1 MVTCNVCLCGQEAST
16 AEVMVDQETGT
27 RENLIHGWSGRDG
40 KRFWD
45 LKNFDIFWRYLTCK
59 QGGRSQHDGH
69 CLNVAVSW
77 VHFAISFCRMNLVS
91 WQKTTLRILCFWSK
105 AARDHWSLE
114 KLRRHRTMA
123 PPERLQS
130 RYQLNSVDQC
140 SSERFAECKTEKC
153 SRMAQE
159 LGGSFSVAVSSCSF
173 NGFLC
178 CCWRCDWRRQVI
190 SRASST
196 CLMFEVFW
204 STYCSQINCIVLQ
217 KAQSDLFVQW
227 SECITDVKTH
237 DLMLPTRFSHDRCR
251 RALHSVLGGR
261 KAAHDFDP
269 SWSILRVTWLA
280 TVVFKQL
287 ILWAG

>member
-1 MVTCNVCLCGQEAST
+1 MMVIASMSQYLGSTSPLAFVAWTLSAGRKPPCAFCAFGQRQ
-16 AEVMVDQETGT
+16 QET
-27 RENLIHGWSGRDG
+27 IDP
-40 KRFWD
+40 
-45 LKNFDIFWRYLTCK
+45 WRSSA
-59 QGGRSQHDGH
+59 G
-69 CLNVAVSW
+69 
-77 VHFAISFCRMNLVS
+77 
-91 WQKTTLRILCFWSK
+91 
-105 AARDHWSLE
+105 
-114 KLRRHRTMA
+114 HRTMA

-251 RALHSVLGGR
+251 RALHSVLGGC

-269 SWSILRVTWLA
+269 FWSILRVTWSTTSLL
-280 TVVFKQL
+280 VGHQ
-287 ILWAG
+287 GS